1 MKLMTMPNQRQL
13 LTIVAI
19 ISTTFLLL
27 SLYQHR
33 ERLAGG
39 TVAAYNE
46 KPKDAAEQPPPTSL
60 TRPPTSLTLP
70 PTSTPPT
77 PPPTSTPPP
86 PPPPPPPK
94 PRYKPA
100 PEFVPPPIKE
110 NFPLLASSPPP
121 PIPKWNIPRKNA
133 HKTYDL
139 PVAPPL
145 FIGFTRSWPILQ
157 QAVVSYITAGWP
169 ADQIYVIENTGVQ
182 QANARGQLTLQN
194 PFYLNHTTLKTT
206 LGVNIIQTPTLLNF
220 AQLQNFYLSLTY
232 THSWPYY
239 FWSHM
244 DVLALSYED
253 GREGLTPQYNEPGYR
268 SIYELALQALH
279 EARTQD
285 DRWGI
290 RFFAYDHLAL
300 VNPVAYEDVGG
311 WDSLIPF
318 YITDCD
324 MHSRLAMRNWTMKDA
339 RAGIITD
346 VSVTLDDLRA
356 LYRVEGVEP
365 AFTDPNPPPPEKP
378 KPTPAPPEKKWLD
391 AILNRS
397 AREIPTRAPRR
408 ITARDVVANMPPSTQ
423 LSPRERVRLYRG
435 PEDDGL
441 ERREEDD
448 GQPKDEKVDKDLEV
462 WRKLGKKAEQMFH
475 YKHGNRGRN
484 TWQVGQ
490 RGGQGEPFY
499 YNAAGFNEAIDV
511 MTESG
516 KEIFRRKWGHR
527 DCALREKGG
536 LKFDDQWLVEKDW
549 E

>member
-1 MKLMTMPNQRQL
+1 MRLAPPQTFALPCILPLSLITMPNQRQL

-27 SLYQHR
+27 SLYQNR
-33 ERLAGG
+33 QRLAGDAFG
-39 TVAAYNE
+39 GHDNKPDEVAEPN
-46 KPKDAAEQPPPTSL
+46 
-60 TRPPTSLTLP
+60 
-70 PTSTPPT
+70 
-77 PPPTSTPPP
+77 PPP
-86 PPPPPPPK
+86 PPPRKPK
-94 PRYKPA
+94 YKPI

-110 NFPLLASSPPP
+110 NFPLLATSSPP
-121 PIPKWNIPRKNA
+121 PIPKWNIPHKNA

-169 ADQIYVIENTGVQ
+169 AEQIYVIENTGVQ
-182 QANARGQLTLQN
+182 QSNARGQLTLQN

-206 LGVNIIQTPTLLNF
+206 LGVNIIQTPALLNF

-279 EARTQD
+279 EARTKD

-339 RAGIITD
+339 KAGIITD
-346 VSVTLDDLRA
+346 VSVTLNDLRA

-365 AFTDPNPPPPEKP
+365 DFTDPNPPPPEQP
-378 KPTPAPPEKKWLD
+378 KPAPEKKWWND
-391 AILNRS
+391 IFDRS
-397 AREIPTRAPRR
+397 VHEAPTRTPRR
-408 ITARDVVANMPPSTQ
+408 IASRDVVANMPPSTQ

-435 PEDDGL
+435 PEDDRL
-441 ERREEDD
+441 ERRDD
-448 GQPKDEKVDKDLEV
+448 IQPKNEKVDKDLEA
-462 WRKLGKKAEQMFH
+462 WHKLGKKAEQMFH

-511 MTESG
+511 ATESG
-516 KEIFRRKWGHR
+516 REVFRRKWGHR
-527 DCALREKGG
+527 DCGLREKAG
-536 LKFDDQWLVEKDW
+536 LQFDDQWLVEKDW